1 MTLLQQILKAAVD
14 NGASDI
20 HMKPDQ
26 VPVFRIHGLLTNA
39 DDSPLPAQDIAKMGN
54 QILPDHARQAFEV
67 NHEAD
72 FSHDEQGVGRF
83 RVNYFMSQGQPCIVM
98 RHVKTEVPDFDA
110 LRLPDKLKVLS
121 DIHRGIILLCGTT
134 GSGKS
139 TTLAAI
145 IDEIN
150 RRYRRRIITI
160 EDPIEY
166 LFTDRESIITQREVG
181 IDTMS
186 YQEALVHLMRQD
198 PDVVLIG
205 EMRDQ
210 SSIRVALLAA
220 QTGHLVLSS
229 LHATTS
235 SMAIPRILDMFP
247 PSEREQI
254 RHALALNMEAIVT
267 QRMLRDI
274 ENRFIPAV
282 EIMKNTPTVRKLIET
297 NRLDVLSAAIETGSE
312 EGMQTFNQSIYD
324 MIKNG
329 TVTEEQGMQFAGN
342 PESLAMNLKG
352 IFLDEGNR
360 ILADL

>member
-14 NGASDI
+14 NGASDV
-20 HMKPDQ
+20 HLKPDQ
-26 VPVFRIHGLLTNA
+26 VPVFRIHGLLTDA
-39 DDSPLPAQDIAKMGN
+39 DDTPLTPEDIAEMGS
-54 QILPDHARQAFEV
+54 QIIPDHARQAFEV

-72 FSHDEQGVGRF
+72 FSYEEPGLGRF
-83 RVNYFMSQGQPCIVM
+83 RVNYFLAQGKQCIVM
-98 RHVKTEVPDFDA
+98 RHVKTEVPDFA
-110 LRLPDKLKVLS
+110 SLRLPETLKSLA

-139 TTLAAI
+139 TTLAAL

-150 RRYRRRIITI
+150 RRHRRRIITI

-166 LFTDRESIITQREVG
+166 LFTDRKSIITQREVG

-254 RHALALNMEAIVT
+254 RHAVALSMEAIVT
-267 QRMLRDI
+267 QRMLRDVD
-274 ENRFIPAV
+274 NQFIPAV
-282 EIMKNTPTVRKLIET
+282 ELMLNTPTVRKLIET
-297 NRLDVLSAAIETGSE
+297 NRLDVLAAAIETGAE
-312 EGMQTFNQSIYD
+312 DGMQTFNQSILE
-324 MIKNG
+324 MVKNG
-329 TVTEEQGMQFAGN
+329 IVTEEQGLQFAGN
-342 PESLAMNLKG
+342 PESLKMNLKG

>member
-20 HMKPDQ
+20 HLKPNQ
-26 VPVFRIHGLLTNA
+26 VPVFRIHGVLTNA
-39 DDSPLPAQDIAKMGN
+39 DDTPLLPQDIAEMGN
-54 QILPDHARQAFEV
+54 QVIPDHARQAFEV

-72 FSHDEQGVGRF
+72 FSHDEPGVGRF
-83 RVNYFMSQGQPCIVM
+83 RVNYFMAQGRECIVL
-98 RHVKTEVPDFDA
+98 RHVKTEVPDFDT
-110 LRLPDKLKVLS
+110 LRLPDALKDLAA
-121 DIHRGIILLCGTT
+121 IHRGIILLCGTT

-160 EDPIEY
+160 EDTIEY
-166 LFTDRESIITQREVG
+166 LFTDRKSIITQREVG

-210 SSIRVALLAA
+210 ESIRVALLAA

-229 LHATTS
+229 LHATSS

-254 RHALALNMEAIVT
+254 RHALAMTMEAVVT
-267 QRMLRDI
+267 QRMLRDV
-274 ENRFIPAV
+274 ENRFVPAV
-282 EIMKNTPTVRKLIET
+282 EIMINSPTVRKLIET
-297 NRLDVLSAAIETGSE
+297 NRLDVLSAAIETGGE
-312 EGMQTFNQSIYD
+312 DGMQTFNQSIYD
-324 MIKNG
+324 MIKG
-329 TVTEEQGMQFAGN
+329 GIVTEEQGMQFAGN
-342 PESLAMNLKG
+342 PEALKMNLKG
-352 IFLDEGNR
+352 IFLDEGKR
-360 ILADL
+360 ILGSM

>member
-1 MTLLQQILKAAVD
+1 MTLLEQILRAAVD

-20 HMKPDQ
+20 HLKPNQ
-26 VPVFRIHGLLTNA
+26 VPVFRIHGELTDA
-39 DDSPLPAQDIAKMGN
+39 DTTALAPDQIAEMGD
-54 QILPDHARQAFEV
+54 QIIPDHARQSFEV

-72 FSHDEQGVGRF
+72 FSHDEPGIGRF
-83 RVNYFMSQGQPCIVM
+83 RVNYFMAQGKQCIVM
-98 RHVKTEVPDFDA
+98 RHVKTEVPDFET
-110 LRLPDKLKVLS
+110 LRLPDKLKALS

-166 LFTDRESIITQREVG
+166 LFTDRKSIITQREVG

-247 PSEREQI
+247 PEEREQI
-254 RHALALNMEAIVT
+254 RHALALSMEAIVT
-267 QRMLRDI
+267 QRMLRDV
-274 ENRFIPAV
+274 ESRFIPAV
-282 EIMKNTPTVRKLIET
+282 EIMINTPTVRKLLET
-297 NRLDVLSAAIETGSE
+297 NRLDVLSAAIETGGE
-312 EGMQTFNQSIYD
+312 DGMQTFNQSIYD
-324 MIKNG
+324 MIKTG
-329 TVTEEQGMQFAGN
+329 IVTEEQGMQFAGN
-342 PESLAMNLKG
+342 PEALKMNLKG

>member
-1 MTLLQQILKAAVD
+1 MTLLKQILKAAVD

-20 HMKPDQ
+20 HLKPDQ
-26 VPVFRIHGLLTNA
+26 VPVFRIHGILTNA
-39 DDSPLPAQDIAKMGN
+39 DDTPLPPEQIAAMGD
-54 QILPDHARQAFEV
+54 QIIPDHARQTFEV

-72 FSHDEQGVGRF
+72 FSHDEPGIGRF
-83 RVNYFMSQGQPCIVM
+83 RVNFFMAQGKPCIVM
-98 RHVKTEVPDFDA
+98 RHVKTEVPDFEF
-110 LRLPDKLKVLS
+110 LRLPEKLKALS

-150 RRYRRRIITI
+150 RRFRRRIITI

-166 LFTDRESIITQREVG
+166 LFTDRQSIITQREVG

-247 PSEREQI
+247 PSKREQI
-254 RHALALNMEAIVT
+254 RHALALSMEAIVT
-267 QRMLRDI
+267 QRMLRDV

-282 EIMKNTPTVRKLIET
+282 EIMINTPTVRKLIET
-297 NRLDVLSAAIETGSE
+297 NRLDVLSAAIETGGE
-312 EGMQTFNQSIYD
+312 DGMQTFNNSIYE
-324 MIKNG
+324 MIKSGIVN
-329 TVTEEQGMQFAGN
+329 EEQGMQFAGN
-342 PESLAMNLKG
+342 PEALKMNLKG

>member
-1 MTLLQQILKAAVD
+1 MTLLQEILKVAVD
-14 NGASDI
+14 NEASDI
-20 HMKPDQ
+20 HLKPDQ
-26 VPVFRIHGLLTNA
+26 VPIYRIHGLLTNA
-39 DDSPLPAQDIAKMGN
+39 DTAPLTAVDIEGIGN
-54 QILPDHARQAFEV
+54 QIIPDYARQTFEV

-72 FSHDEQGVGRF
+72 FSHDEPGIGRF
-83 RVNYFMSQGQPCIVM
+83 RVNLFLAQSKPCVVM
-98 RHVKTEVPDFDA
+98 RHVKTEVPDFA
-110 LRLPDKLKVLS
+110 SLRLPEELRNLA
-121 DIHRGIILLCGTT
+121 DIRRGILLLCGTT

-139 TTLAAI
+139 TTLAAL

-150 RRYRRRIITI
+150 RRHRRRIITI

-166 LFTDRESIITQREVG
+166 LFTDRESVITQREVG

-210 SSIRVALLAA
+210 ASIRVALLAS

-235 SMAIPRILDMFP
+235 SMAIPRMLDMFP

-254 RHALALNMEAIVT
+254 RHAIALSMEAIVT
-267 QRMLRDI
+267 QRMLRDV
-274 ENRFIPAV
+274 ENRSIPAV
-282 EIMKNTPTVRKLIET
+282 EIMLNTPTVKKLIET
-297 NRLDVLSAAIETGSE
+297 NRLDVLSAAIETGGGD
-312 EGMQTFNQSIYD
+312 GMQTFNHSICE
-324 MIKNG
+324 MIKSG
-329 TVTEEQGMQFAGN
+329 LVTEEQGLQYAGN
-342 PESLAMNLKG
+342 PESLKMNLKG